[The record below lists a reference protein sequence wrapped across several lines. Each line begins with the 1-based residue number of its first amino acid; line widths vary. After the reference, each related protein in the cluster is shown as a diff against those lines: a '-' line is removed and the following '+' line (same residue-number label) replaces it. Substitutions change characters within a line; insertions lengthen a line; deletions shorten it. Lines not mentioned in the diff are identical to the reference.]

1 MWTELAFVII
11 LTIVNGLLAM
21 SELAVVSSR
30 PARLKMLQE
39 QGSGGARVALKLAE
53 NPGRF
58 LSTVQ
63 IGITLVG
70 VLSGAFSGATL
81 GVRLSDWLLE
91 MGLSQ
96 RLAEALGVGIVVVA
110 ITYLSLII
118 GELVPKQIALRDPER
133 IAARV
138 APAMSLLSKVS
149 LPLVWLLDH
158 SGKLVLRL
166 IGQKGASEAK
176 MTEEEVKTVI
186 AEAKTAGV
194 LESEE
199 RNMLVGLLDL
209 GALSVEDVM
218 IHRTKMR
225 TINADLGPE
234 GVVAEVLASPY
245 TRMPIWRGSP
255 ENIIGVLH
263 AKDLLRAL
271 DAANGDATNLDIE
284 EIAYAPWFVPVTT
297 TLSDQLRAFLAKKTH
312 FALVVDEYGE
322 VMGLVTLE
330 DILEEIVGD
339 IRDEHD
345 TGVTR
350 HKMQADGSLLI
361 DGSVPIRDLN
371 RALDWT
377 LPDEEATTIAGLVIH
392 EAQAIPEPG
401 QVFTFHGVRF
411 EVVRKAR
418 NRITSL
424 KVRKVTAQDET
435 KQDEAQKAGLV
446 RGGAKSAA

>member
-1 MWTELAFVII
+1 MRHLLTEIAFVII
-11 LTIVNGLLAM
+11 LIVINGLLSM

-30 PARLKMLQE
+30 PARLKLLQD
-39 QGSGGARVALKLAE
+39 QGSTGARTALRLAE

-81 GVRLSDWLLE
+81 GARLSDWLQLQ
-91 MGLSQ
+91 GFSNTVSDT
-96 RLAEALGVGIVVVA
+96 LGVGSVVLL

-118 GELVPKQIALRDPER
+118 GELVPKQIALRDAEKV
-133 IAARV
+133 AARV
-138 APAMSLLSKVS
+138 APAMMVLSKVS
-149 LPLVWLLDH
+149 LPLVWLLDG
-158 SGKLVLRL
+158 SGKFVLRL
-166 IGQKGASEAK
+166 LGQKGASEET

-186 AEAKTAGV
+186 AEARTAGV
-194 LESEE
+194 LEHEE

-209 GALSVEDVM
+209 GDLGVEDVM
-218 IHRTKMR
+218 VHRTKMR

-271 DAANGDATNLDIE
+271 DAAGGNAGKLDVAG
-284 EIAYAPWFVPVTT
+284 IAYSPWFVPVTT
-297 TLSDQLRAFLAKKTH
+297 SLTDQLKAFLAKKTH

-330 DILEEIVGD
+330 DILEEIV
-339 IRDEHD
+339 
-345 TGVTR
+345 
-350 HKMQADGSLLI
+350 
-361 DGSVPIRDLN
+361 
-371 RALDWT
+371 
-377 LPDEEATTIAGLVIH
+377 
-392 EAQAIPEPG
+392 
-401 QVFTFHGVRF
+401 
-411 EVVRKAR
+411 
-418 NRITSL
+418 
-424 KVRKVTAQDET
+424 
-435 KQDEAQKAGLV
+435 
-446 RGGAKSAA
+446 